1 MREKETVKS
10 KFESQTIA
18 YYLILGLLM
27 LGLGSSDALR
37 GVFAPVFREHFAL
50 NTSQLSLIITV
61 SYIGNFVF
69 MLLGGRLSDHF
80 GLRRAFCG
88 SLCCW
93 IGAEALY
100 LLTDHYPALLVGV
113 FFAMGTSTLLNML
126 MNVMSTRLFTVP
138 GAAINILFFIQA
150 IGTTLTQ
157 GGIGR
162 LATSFFAWKLVS
174 LVLLLIGVI
183 ALLAFARLSSEDT
196 GLSYDRRIREEVIG
210 EISREVGEETA
221 GEISRKV
228 SEEAAGEIS
237 READEKAAGEI
248 SRKVSEEVAGE
259 IRREVSE
266 KTVGELSREVGEEAA
281 EEINKRVSGETAG
294 NIHKK
299 ERAETGEGIPQKA
312 AGRASERKKPPYPE
326 EKEAPYI
333 MILHRPAFWLFIL
346 IFGTYFIGE
355 HGVMNWMNIY
365 CRDGLGMS
373 ARDAALIPSLFY
385 GGMML
390 GRLLFAP
397 VIAKLKIR
405 KALLIFLGSGTGVY
419 ILSFVLGQR
428 AFFLLFAAGL
438 GLSVIYP
445 TMTLCIQIYFHREL
459 TTTATGAIM
468 SAGTLFDIA
477 FNAIF
482 GLVIARVGYGMG
494 MMILPLAMCL
504 SLGTYLALL
513 RWGEQVREL

>member
-10 KFESQTIA
+10 KFESRTIA

-126 MNVMSTRLFTVP
+126 MNVMSPRLFTVP

-174 LVLLLIGVI
+174 LGLLLIGVI
-183 ALLAFARLSSEDT
+183 ALLAFARLSSGDA
-196 GLSYDRRIREEVIG
+196 GLSYDRRIREEAAG
-210 EISREVGEETA
+210 EISREVG
-221 GEISRKV
+221 
-228 SEEAAGEIS
+228 
-237 READEKAAGEI
+237 
-248 SRKVSEEVAGE
+248 
-259 IRREVSE
+259 E
-266 KTVGELSREVGEEAA
+266 KTVGELSREVSEEAA
-281 EEINKRVSGETAG
+281 GEINKRISGETAG

-299 ERAETGEGIPQKA
+299 ERAETGERIPQKA
-312 AGRASERKKPPYPE
+312 AGRASERKKPSYPE
-326 EKEAPYI
+326 EKESPYI

-445 TMTLCIQIYFHREL
+445 TMTLCIQLYFHREL

-504 SLGTYLALL
+504 SLGTYLVLL

>member
-1 MREKETVKS
+1 VKS
-10 KFESQTIA
+10 KFESRTIA

-61 SYIGNFVF
+61 SYMGNFVF

-126 MNVMSTRLFTVP
+126 MNVMSPRLFTVP

-162 LATSFFAWKLVS
+162 LATSFLAWKLVS
-174 LVLLLIGVI
+174 LGLLLIGVI
-183 ALLAFARLSSEDT
+183 ALLAFARLSSGDA
-196 GLSYDRRIREEVIG
+196 GLSYDRRIRKEVIG

-221 GEISRKV
+221 GEISR
-228 SEEAAGEIS
+228 
-237 READEKAAGEI
+237 
-248 SRKVSEEVAGE
+248 EVG
-259 IRREVSE
+259 E
-266 KTVGELSREVGEEAA
+266 KTVGELSREVSEEAA
-281 EEINKRVSGETAG
+281 GEINKRISGETAG

-299 ERAETGEGIPQKA
+299 DRAETGEGIPQKA
-312 AGRASERKKPPYPE
+312 AGRASERKKPSYPE
-326 EKEAPYI
+326 EKESPYI

-513 RWGEQVREL
+513 RWGEQIREL

>member
-10 KFESQTIA
+10 KFESRTIA

-126 MNVMSTRLFTVP
+126 MNVMSPRLFTVP

-174 LVLLLIGVI
+174 LALLLIGVI
-183 ALLAFARLSSEDT
+183 ALLAFARLSSGDA
-196 GLSYDRRIREEVIG
+196 GLSYDRRIREEAAGEISWEVGEETDG
-210 EISREVGEETA
+210 EISRE
-221 GEISRKV
+221 V
-228 SEEAAGEIS
+228 SEEAAGEI
-237 READEKAAGEI
+237 
-248 SRKVSEEVAGE
+248 
-259 IRREVSE
+259 
-266 KTVGELSREVGEEAA
+266 
-281 EEINKRVSGETAG
+281 NKRISGETAG

-312 AGRASERKKPPYPE
+312 AGRASERKKPRYPE

-333 MILHRPAFWLFIL
+333 IILHRPAFWLFIL

-504 SLGTYLALL
+504 SLGIYLALL

>member
-10 KFESQTIA
+10 KFESRTIA

-126 MNVMSTRLFTVP
+126 MNVMSPRLFTVP

-174 LVLLLIGVI
+174 LGLLLIGAI
-183 ALLAFARLSSEDT
+183 ALLAFARLSSGDA
-196 GLSYDRRIREEVIG
+196 GLSYDRRIREEVVG

-221 GEISRKV
+221 GEISRKASEEAAEEISRKV
-228 SEEAAGEIS
+228 SEEAAGEI
-237 READEKAAGEI
+237 
-248 SRKVSEEVAGE
+248 
-259 IRREVSE
+259 
-266 KTVGELSREVGEEAA
+266 
-281 EEINKRVSGETAG
+281 NKRISGETAG

-299 ERAETGEGIPQKA
+299 DRAETGEGIPQKA

-513 RWGEQVREL
+513 RWGEQIREL

>member
-10 KFESQTIA
+10 KFESRTIA

-100 LLTDHYPALLVGV
+100 LLTDHFPALLVGV

-126 MNVMSTRLFTVP
+126 MNVMSPRLFTVP

-174 LVLLLIGVI
+174 LGLLLIGVI
-183 ALLAFARLSSEDT
+183 ALLAFARLSSGDT
-196 GLSYDRRIREEVIG
+196 GLSYDRRIRKG
-210 EISREVGEETA
+210 AA

-237 READEKAAGEI
+237 RKVGEETAGEI
-248 SRKVSEEVAGE
+248 SREVG
-259 IRREVSE
+259 E
-266 KTVGELSREVGEEAA
+266 KTVGELSREVSEEAA
-281 EEINKRVSGETAG
+281 GEINKRISGETAG

-312 AGRASERKKPPYPE
+312 AGRASERKKPSYPE
-326 EKEAPYI
+326 EKESPYI
-333 MILHRPAFWLFIL
+333 MILYRPAFWLFIL

-397 VIAKLKIR
+397 AIAKLKIR

-445 TMTLCIQIYFHREL
+445 TMTLCIQLYFYREL
-459 TTTATGAIM
+459 TTTATGVIM

>member
-1 MREKETVKS
+1 MKS
-10 KFESQTIA
+10 KFESRTIA

-50 NTSQLSLIITV
+50 NTSQLSLIITI

-100 LLTDHYPALLVGV
+100 LLTGHYPALLVGV

-126 MNVMSTRLFTVP
+126 MNIMSPRLFTVP

-174 LVLLLIGVI
+174 LGLLLIGVI
-183 ALLAFARLSSEDT
+183 ALLAFARLSSGDA
-196 GLSYDRRIREEVIG
+196 GLSYDRRIREEA
-210 EISREVGEETA
+210 A
-221 GEISRKV
+221 GEISKKVSEEVV

-237 READEKAAGEI
+237 REVSEEAAGEI
-248 SRKVSEEVAGE
+248 NKRISGETAGE
-259 IRREVSE
+259 I
-266 KTVGELSREVGEEAA
+266 
-281 EEINKRVSGETAG
+281 NKVSGETAG

>member
-1 MREKETVKS
+1 MKS
-10 KFESQTIA
+10 KFESRTIA

-61 SYIGNFVF
+61 SYMGNFVF

-126 MNVMSTRLFTVP
+126 MNVMSPRLFTVP

-162 LATSFFAWKLVS
+162 LATSFLAWKLVS
-174 LVLLLIGVI
+174 LGLLLIGVI
-183 ALLAFARLSSEDT
+183 ALLAFARLSSGDA
-196 GLSYDRRIREEVIG
+196 GLSYDRRIRKEVIG

-221 GEISRKV
+221 GEISR
-228 SEEAAGEIS
+228 
-237 READEKAAGEI
+237 
-248 SRKVSEEVAGE
+248 EVG
-259 IRREVSE
+259 E
-266 KTVGELSREVGEEAA
+266 KTVGELSRKVSEEA
-281 EEINKRVSGETAG
+281 AG

-299 ERAETGEGIPQKA
+299 DRAEAREGIPQKA

-333 MILHRPAFWLFIL
+333 IILHRPAFWLFIL

-373 ARDAALIPSLFY
+373 ARDAVLIPSLFY

-405 KALLIFLGSGTGVY
+405 KALLIFLGSGTAVY

-445 TMTLCIQIYFHREL
+445 TMTMCIQLYFHREL

-513 RWGEQVREL
+513 RWGEQIREL

>member
-1 MREKETVKS
+1 MKS
-10 KFESQTIA
+10 KFESRTIA

-61 SYIGNFVF
+61 SYMGNFVF

-126 MNVMSTRLFTVP
+126 MNVMSPRLFTVP

-162 LATSFFAWKLVS
+162 LATSFLAWKLVS
-174 LVLLLIGVI
+174 LGLLLIGVI
-183 ALLAFARLSSEDT
+183 ALLAFARLSSGDA
-196 GLSYDRRIREEVIG
+196 GLSYDRRIRKEVIG

-221 GEISRKV
+221 GEISR
-228 SEEAAGEIS
+228 
-237 READEKAAGEI
+237 
-248 SRKVSEEVAGE
+248 EVG
-259 IRREVSE
+259 E
-266 KTVGELSREVGEEAA
+266 KTVGELSREVSEEAA
-281 EEINKRVSGETAG
+281 GEINKRISGETAG

-299 ERAETGEGIPQKA
+299 DRAETGEGIPQKA
-312 AGRASERKKPPYPE
+312 AGRASERKKPSYPE
-326 EKEAPYI
+326 EKESPYI

-513 RWGEQVREL
+513 RWGEQIREL

>member
-10 KFESQTIA
+10 KFESRTIA

-126 MNVMSTRLFTVP
+126 MNVMSPRLFTVP

-174 LVLLLIGVI
+174 LGLLLIGAI
-183 ALLAFARLSSEDT
+183 ALLAFARLSSGDA
-196 GLSYDRRIREEVIG
+196 GLSYDRRIREKA
-210 EISREVGEETA
+210 A

-237 READEKAAGEI
+237 REVGEETAGEI
-248 SRKVSEEVAGE
+248 SRK
-259 IRREVSE
+259 
-266 KTVGELSREVGEEAA
+266 
-281 EEINKRVSGETAG
+281 VSGETAG

>member
-1 MREKETVKS
+1 MREKEIVKS
-10 KFESQTIA
+10 KFESRTIA

-100 LLTDHYPALLVGV
+100 LLTDHFPALLVGV

-126 MNVMSTRLFTVP
+126 MNVMSPRLFTVP

-162 LATSFFAWKLVS
+162 LATSFLAWKLVS
-174 LVLLLIGVI
+174 LGLFLIGVI
-183 ALLAFARLSSEDT
+183 ALLAFARLSSGDA

-210 EISREVGEETA
+210 EISREVSEETA
-221 GEISRKV
+221 GEISRKASEEAAEEISRKV
-228 SEEAAGEIS
+228 SEEAA
-237 READEKAAGEI
+237 
-248 SRKVSEEVAGE
+248 
-259 IRREVSE
+259 
-266 KTVGELSREVGEEAA
+266 
-281 EEINKRVSGETAG
+281 EEINKRISGETAG

-299 ERAETGEGIPQKA
+299 DRAETGEGIPQKA

>member
-10 KFESQTIA
+10 KFESRTIA

-80 GLRRAFCG
+80 GLRRAFCS

-126 MNVMSTRLFTVP
+126 MNVMSPRLFTVP

-174 LVLLLIGVI
+174 LGLLLIGAI
-183 ALLAFARLSSEDT
+183 ALLAFARLSSGDA
-196 GLSYDRRIREEVIG
+196 GLSYDRRIREKAAGEISRKVSEEAAG

-228 SEEAAGEIS
+228 REEAAGEIS
-237 READEKAAGEI
+237 REVGEETDGEISRKASEEAAEEI
-248 SRKVSEEVAGE
+248 SRKVS
-259 IRREVSE
+259 
-266 KTVGELSREVGEEAA
+266 EEAA

-299 ERAETGEGIPQKA
+299 DRAETGEGIPQKA

>member
-10 KFESQTIA
+10 KFESRTIA

-69 MLLGGRLSDHF
+69 MLLGGRLSDQF

-88 SLCCW
+88 SICCW

-126 MNVMSTRLFTVP
+126 MNVMSPRLFTVP

-162 LATSFFAWKLVS
+162 LATSFLAWKLVS
-174 LVLLLIGVI
+174 LGLLLIGVI
-183 ALLAFARLSSEDT
+183 ALLAFARLSSGDA
-196 GLSYDRRIREEVIG
+196 GLSYDRRIREETAG
-210 EISREVGEETA
+210 EISREVG
-221 GEISRKV
+221 
-228 SEEAAGEIS
+228 
-237 READEKAAGEI
+237 
-248 SRKVSEEVAGE
+248 
-259 IRREVSE
+259 E
-266 KTVGELSREVGEEAA
+266 KTVGELSREVSEEAA
-281 EEINKRVSGETAG
+281 GEINKRISGETAG

-312 AGRASERKKPPYPE
+312 AGRASERKKPSYPE
-326 EKEAPYI
+326 EKESPYI

-355 HGVMNWMNIY
+355 HEVMNWMNIY

-397 VIAKLKIR
+397 AIAKLKIR

-445 TMTLCIQIYFHREL
+445 TMTMCIQLYFHREL

>member
-10 KFESQTIA
+10 KFESRTIA

-80 GLRRAFCG
+80 GLRRAFCS

-126 MNVMSTRLFTVP
+126 MNVMSPRLFTVP

-174 LVLLLIGVI
+174 LGLLLIGAI
-183 ALLAFARLSSEDT
+183 ALLAFARLSSGDA
-196 GLSYDRRIREEVIG
+196 GLSYDRRIR
-210 EISREVGEETA
+210 
-221 GEISRKV
+221 
-228 SEEAAGEIS
+228 
-237 READEKAAGEI
+237 EKAAGEI
-248 SRKVSEEVAGE
+248 SRKVSEE
-259 IRREVSE
+259 
-266 KTVGELSREVGEEAA
+266 
-281 EEINKRVSGETAG
+281 TAG

-299 ERAETGEGIPQKA
+299 DRVETGEGIPQKA
-312 AGRASERKKPPYPE
+312 AGRASERKKPSYPE

-513 RWGEQVREL
+513 RWGEQIREL

>member
-10 KFESQTIA
+10 KFESRTIA

-80 GLRRAFCG
+80 GLRRAFCS

-126 MNVMSTRLFTVP
+126 MNVMSPRLFTVP

-174 LVLLLIGVI
+174 LGLLLIGVI
-183 ALLAFARLSSEDT
+183 ALLAFARLSSGDA

-210 EISREVGEETA
+210 EISRKVSEKAAGEKAA

-237 READEKAAGEI
+237 REVG
-248 SRKVSEEVAGE
+248 
-259 IRREVSE
+259 E
-266 KTVGELSREVGEEAA
+266 KTVGELSREVSEEAA
-281 EEINKRVSGETAG
+281 GEINKRISGETAG

-312 AGRASERKKPPYPE
+312 AGRASERKKPSYPE
-326 EKEAPYI
+326 EKESPYI
-333 MILHRPAFWLFIL
+333 MILYRPAFWLFIL

-397 VIAKLKIR
+397 AIAKLKIR

-445 TMTLCIQIYFHREL
+445 TMTMCIQLYFHREL

>member
-10 KFESQTIA
+10 KFESRTIA

-126 MNVMSTRLFTVP
+126 MNVMSPRLFTVP

-162 LATSFFAWKLVS
+162 LATSFLAWKLVS
-174 LVLLLIGVI
+174 LGLLLIGVI
-183 ALLAFARLSSEDT
+183 ALLAFARLSSGDA

-210 EISREVGEETA
+210 EISREV
-221 GEISRKV
+221 
-228 SEEAAGEIS
+228 SEEAAREIS
-237 READEKAAGEI
+237 REVG
-248 SRKVSEEVAGE
+248 
-259 IRREVSE
+259 E
-266 KTVGELSREVGEEAA
+266 KTVGELSREVSEEAA
-281 EEINKRVSGETAG
+281 GEINKRISRETAG

-299 ERAETGEGIPQKA
+299 ERAATGEGIPQKA
-312 AGRASERKKPPYPE
+312 AGMVSERKKPPYPE
-326 EKEAPYI
+326 EKESPYI
-333 MILHRPAFWLFIL
+333 MILYRPAFWLFIL

-405 KALLIFLGSGTGVY
+405 KALLIFLGSGTAVY

-445 TMTLCIQIYFHREL
+445 TMTMCIQLYFHREL

-468 SAGTLFDIA
+468 SAGTLFDIG

-482 GLVIARVGYGMG
+482 GFVIARVGYGMG

-504 SLGTYLALL
+504 SLGTYLVLF

>member
-1 MREKETVKS
+1 MTAFLSRREKETVKS
-10 KFESQTIA
+10 KFESRTIA

-126 MNVMSTRLFTVP
+126 MNVMSPRLFTVP

-174 LVLLLIGVI
+174 LGLLLIGVI
-183 ALLAFARLSSEDT
+183 ALLAFARLSSGDA
-196 GLSYDRRIREEVIG
+196 GLSYDRRIREGAVG
-210 EISREVGEETA
+210 EISREVGEEAAGEISRKVSEETAGEISREAGEETA

-228 SEEAAGEIS
+228 S
-237 READEKAAGEI
+237 
-248 SRKVSEEVAGE
+248 
-259 IRREVSE
+259 
-266 KTVGELSREVGEEAA
+266 
-281 EEINKRVSGETAG
+281 GETAG

-299 ERAETGEGIPQKA
+299 DRAETGEGIPQKA